1 MPDESDGRRSALL
14 VAATAVLLAIAAP
27 HAISQSSSSRL
38 QACGAC
44 HGADGNSTFA
54 GSPSLAGQPQL
65 FLENQLVLIREG
77 VRDVPAM
84 KGLLDGVPDSELTEL
99 ARYYAAQPLRPLRA
113 SLDAARA
120 QRGAGIAQ
128 RALCGTCHLPD
139 YAGRD
144 QMPRLAGQR
153 EDYLLATLRM
163 FSSGVTP
170 GRDTIMSAAVHGLTD
185 ADLVDLSHYFATLRE
200 RATR

>member
-1 MPDESDGRRSALL
+1 
-14 VAATAVLLAIAAP
+14 
-27 HAISQSSSSRL
+27 L
-38 QACGAC
+38 QTCAAC
-44 HGADGNSTFA
+44 HGADGNSTLA
-54 GSPSLAGQPQL
+54 GSPSLAGQPRL

-84 KGLLDGVPDSELTEL
+84 KGLLDGTSDAELTDL
-99 ARYYAAQPLRPLRA
+99 AKHFAAQR
-113 SLDAARA
+113 ARA
-120 QRGAGIAQ
+120 QHAAADAERAKRGADIAQ

-139 YAGRD
+139 YRGRD

-170 GRDTIMSAAVHGLTD
+170 GRDTMMSAALHGLSD
-185 ADLVDLSHYFATLRE
+185 ADLVDLAHYFATLRE
-200 RATR
+200 RGTE